1 MRRLPTARGALDDR
15 RLRGVAVR
23 RRDGLPAVV
32 RKGLLGM
39 VAAALLVATGLCF
52 GAGGSAGAATASLAG
67 YSRPQD
73 SSSPEGDS
81 VCAPQTGGGITCTGT
96 YSGNNAYDPT
106 TSNQEVSA
114 APTVSVS
121 QVTNL
126 THQVVSVSWT
136 NFTPSN
142 RSSVLATGNQFFND
156 VTVME
161 CKGVIADGKQQG
173 PNYDGAYGAASAPD
187 DCYNVSANGAESG
200 PANMVDTYTSPGGLD
215 VVDNPNETLSCSMP
229 DAGSTCGTGSAQ
241 FQIETEDQNSFLGC
255 DSTSPC
261 YLVVMPNWGGDDGSP
276 LGDGSQ
282 PSDPFADMTY
292 TASCSDHSYDG
303 NLEFLG
309 EADFGTQAVD
319 NTSCTWAD
327 RFVIPLSFV
336 PTPSQFCPSND
347 YQFNAEGSPE
357 LEQAMQQ
364 WQPAWCT
371 AKPGAVDFDYN
382 SGVDEYTA
390 RGNFLSGGGALTS
403 SADVALVTDPASSQ
417 LTSASS
423 RKFTYAPIANTGIAI
438 AYYLDNVNTGQPI
451 TNLKLNARL
460 LAKLLTNSYSYSFD
474 NCAQGQTAQSQ
485 VCDPAAA
492 GNPANIFE
500 DPEFYQLN
508 PEYTPSDFNNP
519 GAVDDDS
526 EPLVIAGNS
535 DMTYELTR
543 WIESDPDAAAFLAGQ
558 PDPWGMRVNTYYK
571 TGQTFPIPDYV
582 KLDPGFTQTE
592 AQALAGPQ
600 PQYVE
605 TMPATWNPV
614 TGQDNVDQDMF
625 AWQPSGVTFN
635 APCLSGTCDG
645 NTGPSVYG
653 QVKNDAEVLGERT
666 MFAVVDT
673 GDAGSFQFP
682 TAQLVNSAGNAV
694 GPTTESM
701 AAALSSMKT
710 NPDKITQYQD
720 FAGTSPNAYPLTEVQ
735 YAMVPTCGES
745 TSKVR
750 AISNFLTDAANSQLY
765 GTSTGE
771 LPTFGGYLSLTP
783 AQQAQTL
790 AAAQAVGTQNC
801 SSPPPDRTVGGS
813 SSGSTGSTGGSGSG
827 GAVGTAAT
835 TPDSTGTPAAGGLPS
850 TLPSAGRSP
859 AVKGT
864 VDAEPV
870 ALGIKGADDGGLASW
885 MLPIA
890 LILGGLLVLGGPLA
904 YLIGTSGAAAA
915 LKRPLPGRGKGAS
928 GGAAPGDGPT
938 AGGTDD

>member
-1 MRRLPTARGALDDR
+1 
-15 RLRGVAVR
+15 
-23 RRDGLPAVV
+23 
-32 RKGLLGM
+32 M
-39 VAAALLVATGLCF
+39 VAAALLVAAGLCF
-52 GAGGSAGAATASLAG
+52 GAGGGASAATASLAG
-67 YSRPQD
+67 YAQPQD
-73 SSSPEGDS
+73 SSSSAPSIEGDS
-81 VCAPQTGGGITCTGT
+81 ACTPQGGGMTCVGT

-106 TSNQEVSA
+106 TASQSVSA

-121 QVTNL
+121 QVTDL

-142 RSSVLATGNQFFND
+142 RSSVLATGDQFFND
-156 VTVME
+156 VIVME
-161 CKGVIADGKQQG
+161 CRGVVADGRQEG
-173 PNYDGAYGAASAPD
+173 PNYDGAYGTASVPN
-187 DCYNVSANGAESG
+187 DCYNVAANGAEDG

-229 DAGSTCGTGSAQ
+229 DAGAGCGTGSAQ
-241 FQIETEDQNSFLGC
+241 FQIETKDQNSFLGC

-276 LGDGSQ
+276 AGSDSQ

-292 TASCSDHSYDG
+292 TAGCTDHSYDG

-309 EADFGTQAVD
+309 EANFGTQAVD

-364 WQPAWCT
+364 WEPAWCT
-371 AKPGAVDFDYN
+371 AKPGAVDFGYD

-390 RGNFLSGGGALTS
+390 RSDFLNGGGALTAS
-403 SADVALVTDPASSQ
+403 TDVALVTDPASSQ

-423 RKFTYAPIANTGIAI
+423 RKFSYAPIANTGIAI

-474 NCAQGQTAQSQ
+474 DCGQGQTAQSQ
-485 VCDPAAA
+485 TCDPAVA

-508 PEYTPSDFNNP
+508 PEYTPSDFDNP

-526 EPLVIAGNS
+526 EPLVIAGDS

-558 PDPWGMRVNTYYK
+558 PDPWGMHVNTYYK
-571 TGQTFPIPDYV
+571 TGETYPVPSYV
-582 KLDPGFTQTE
+582 KLDPGFSQTE
-592 AQALAGPQ
+592 AQALAGPS
-600 PQYVE
+600 PNYVE
-605 TMPATWNPV
+605 TMPATWNPI

-645 NTGPSVYG
+645 NSGPSVYG
-653 QVKNDAEVLGERT
+653 QEKNDAEVLGERT

-682 TAQLVNSAGNAV
+682 TAQLVNPAGNAV
-694 GPTTESM
+694 GPTTDSM
-701 AAALSSMKT
+701 AAALASMKT

-720 FAGTSPNAYPLTEVQ
+720 FSSTSPNAYPLTEVQ

-745 TSKVR
+745 PSKAH
-750 AISNFLTDAANSQLY
+750 AISDFLTDAADSQLY
-765 GTSTGE
+765 GTSTGD

-790 AAAQAVGTQNC
+790 AAAQAVGAQNC
-801 SSPPPDRTVGGS
+801 GTPPPDTTVGGKAPGG
-813 SSGSTGSTGGSGSG
+813 SGPTGGSGTGSG
-827 GAVGTAAT
+827 GAAGTGAT
-835 TPDSTGTPAAGGLPS
+835 SPAAAGAPARGGPPS
-850 TLPSAGRSP
+850 ALPSAGRSP
-859 AVKGT
+859 AAKNT

-885 MLPIA
+885 MLPMA
-890 LILGGLLVLGGPLA
+890 LILGGLLVLGGPVA
-904 YLIGTSGAAAA
+904 YLIGTSGGAPV
-915 LKRPLPGRGKGAS
+915 LKRPRFGSKAAGAS
-928 GGAAPGDGPT
+928 GAGTPDADGSTP
-938 AGGTDD
+938 GGTDD